1 MNVERMRLEKRM
13 EKYIMKGKMAKIINV
28 SGTLIVRRMTN
39 AASTLMEVIKTSS
52 GVWWANSVTSNRS
65 VVMRDMI
72 WPILVLS

>member
-1 MNVERMRLEKRM
+1 
-13 EKYIMKGKMAKIINV
+13 MKGKMAKMISV
-28 SGTLIVRRMTN
+28 SGTLMVRRMTN
-39 AASTLMEVIKTSS
+39 ATSTFTEVMNTSS

>member
-1 MNVERMRLEKRM
+1 
-13 EKYIMKGKMAKIINV
+13 MKGKMAKMISV
-28 SGTLIVRRMTN
+28 KGTLMVRRMTN
-39 AASTLMEVIKTSS
+39 ATTTFSEVMNTSS

>member
-1 MNVERMRLEKRM
+1 
-13 EKYIMKGKMAKIINV
+13 MKGKMAKMISV
-28 SGTLIVRRMTN
+28 SGTLMVRRMTN
-39 AASTLMEVIKTSS
+39 ATTTFSEVMNTSS

>member
-1 MNVERMRLEKRM
+1 
-13 EKYIMKGKMAKIINV
+13 MKGKMAKMMSV
-28 SGTLIVRRMTN
+28 SGTLMVRRMMN
-39 AASTLMEVIKTSS
+39 ATTTFREVMNTSS

>member
-1 MNVERMRLEKRM
+1 
-13 EKYIMKGKMAKIINV
+13 MKGKMAKMISVN
-28 SGTLIVRRMTN
+28 GTLMVRRMTN
-39 AASTLMEVIKTSS
+39 ATTTFSEVMNTSS